1 MGYGQGKGE
10 TNKLSR
16 ETIEKMRN
24 TNVVYGTD
32 GFEGKSI
39 QVSSYGWIMLSF
51 PFILSTLI
59 NRI

>member
-39 QVSSYGWIMLSF
+39 QVSFYGWKKNDDF
-51 PFILSTLI
+51 
-59 NRI
+59 

>member
-1 MGYGQGKGE
+1 MSYGQGRGE

-16 ETIEKMRN
+16 EVVDSMRG

-39 QVSSYGWIMLSF
+39 QASSYGWKR
-51 PFILSTLI
+51 
-59 NRI
+59 NDDY